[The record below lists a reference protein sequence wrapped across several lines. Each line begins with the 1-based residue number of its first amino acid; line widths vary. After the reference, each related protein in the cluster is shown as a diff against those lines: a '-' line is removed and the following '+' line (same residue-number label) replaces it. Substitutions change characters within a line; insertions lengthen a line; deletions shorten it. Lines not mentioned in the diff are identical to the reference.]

1 MRRSCICLSVLVY
14 LASTSMAQAAGCR
27 SNQPFGA
34 WIEEFTRD
42 ALAAGISRQTLVSAQ
57 PYFIYDQSIVNR
69 DRGQG
74 VFAQSFLQFS
84 DRMAATYRIQKA
96 GQLIQQHAAVFDRIE
111 KEFGV
116 PAQPILAFW
125 GLETDFGANIGD
137 LPTIRSLVSLGFDC
151 RRSEMF
157 QKELLS
163 ALKVIQRGDLQPDEM
178 RGPWAGELGQLQFLP
193 SHYFDYAVDYDGD
206 GRRDLLKSAADALG
220 SAGNFLS
227 KLGWKRGEPWLTE
240 VRVPQNLPWDQAD
253 LSIQHPRSQWA
264 KLGVTLA
271 NGQPLPTDDLKASL
285 LLPMGRFGPAFLAYD
300 NFQIFLKWNQSLVYS
315 TTAAYL
321 ANRIAGAAPVQRG
334 TQQIASLDAKQLL
347 ELQKLLVAR
356 GFEPGKPDGKMGLDT
371 KAAVKQAQIKLGLP
385 ADSYPNLELIERLRR

>member
-1 MRRSCICLSVLVY
+1 MRRSCICLSVLVF
-14 LASTSMAQAAGCR
+14 LASASLAQAAGCR
-27 SNQPFGA
+27 GNQPFGT
-34 WIEEFTRD
+34 WIEEFTRE
-42 ALAAGISRQTLVSAQ
+42 ALTAGISRQTLASVQ

-84 DRMAATYRIQKA
+84 DRMASAYRTQKA

-163 ALKVIQRGDLQPDEM
+163 ALKVIQRGDLQPDAM

-206 GRRDLLKSAADALG
+206 GRRDLLNSAADALG

-240 VRVPQNLPWDQAD
+240 VRVPQNLPWHQAD

-271 NGQPLPTDDLKASL
+271 NGQPLPADDLKASV
-285 LLPMGRFGPAFLAYD
+285 LLPMGRFGPAFLAHD

-321 ANRIAGAAPVQRG
+321 ANRIAGAPPVQRG

-356 GFEPGKPDGKMGLDT
+356 GFEPGKPDGKMGFDT

>member
-14 LASTSMAQAAGCR
+14 LASASMAQAAGCR

-42 ALAAGISRQTLVSAQ
+42 ALAAGISRQTLASAQ

>member
-1 MRRSCICLSVLVY
+1 MRRWCIWLSVLVL
-14 LASTSMAQAAGCR
+14 LALGAPAHAAGCR
-27 SNQPFGA
+27 GTQPFGA
-34 WIEEFTRD
+34 WIEEITRD
-42 ALAAGISRQTLVSAQ
+42 ALAAGISRQTLASAQ

-84 DRMAATYRIQKA
+84 DRMAAAYRIQKA
-96 GQLIQQHAAVFDRIE
+96 GQLIQQHAAVFERIE

-116 PAQPILAFW
+116 PPQPILAYW

-163 ALKVIQRGDLQPDEM
+163 ALKIVQRGDLQPDEM

-193 SHYFDYAVDYDGD
+193 SHYFDYAVNYDGD
-206 GRRDLLKSAADALG
+206 GRRDLLNSAADALG

-227 KLGWKRGEPWLTE
+227 RLGWKRGEPWLTE

-253 LSIQHPRSQWA
+253 LAIQHSRAHWA
-264 KLGVTLA
+264 KMGVTLA
-271 NGQPLPTDDLKASL
+271 NNQPLPADDLKASL

-300 NFQIFLKWNQSLVYS
+300 NFQMFLKWNQSLVYS

-321 ANRIAGAAPVQRG
+321 ANRIAGAPPVQRG
-334 TQQIASLDAKQLL
+334 TQQVASLDAKQLL
-347 ELQKLLVAR
+347 ELQKLLAAR

-385 ADSYPNLELIERLRR
+385 ADSFPNLELIERLRR

>member
-1 MRRSCICLSVLVY
+1 MRRLCTCLLVAIFSAAGY
-14 LASTSMAQAAGCR
+14 GAQAAGCR
-27 SNQPFGA
+27 GSQPFGA
-34 WIEEFTRD
+34 WIEEFTNE
-42 ALAAGISRQTLVSAQ
+42 ALAAGITRQTLGAAQ

-84 DRMAATYRIQKA
+84 DRMAAAYRIQKA
-96 GQLIQQHAAVFDRIE
+96 GQLSQQHAAVFDRIE

-116 PAQPILAFW
+116 PPQPILALW

-137 LPTIRSLVSLGFDC
+137 LPTVRSLVSLGFDC
-151 RRSEMF
+151 RRSERF

-163 ALKVIQRGDLQPDEM
+163 ALKIIQRGDLRPDEM

-206 GRRDLLKSAADALG
+206 GRRDLLNSAADALG

-253 LSIQHPRSQWA
+253 LAIQHPRSQWSTM
-264 KLGVTLA
+264 GVTLA
-271 NGQPLPTDDLKASL
+271 NGQPLPSDDLKASL

-300 NFQIFLKWNQSLVYS
+300 NFQVLLKWNQSVVYS

-321 ANRIAGAAPVQRG
+321 ANRIAGAPAVQRG
-334 TQQIASLDAKQLL
+334 TPNIPSLNSKQIA
-347 ELQKLLVAR
+347 ELQKLLAAR
-356 GFEPGKPDGKMGLDT
+356 GYQPGQVDGKMGLDT
-371 KAAVKQAQIKLGLP
+371 KVAIKQAQVKLGLP

>member
-1 MRRSCICLSVLVY
+1 
-14 LASTSMAQAAGCR
+14 MAQAAGCR

-42 ALAAGISRQTLVSAQ
+42 ALAAGISRQTLASAQ

-96 GQLIQQHAAVFDRIE
+96 GQLIQQHASVFDRIE

>member
-1 MRRSCICLSVLVY
+1 
-14 LASTSMAQAAGCR
+14 MAQAAGCR

-42 ALAAGISRQTLVSAQ
+42 ALAAGISRQTLASAQ

>member
-1 MRRSCICLSVLVY
+1 MRRLCICLVAVMVL
-14 LASTSMAQAAGCR
+14 AAGSDAQAAGCR
-27 SNQPFGA
+27 GNQPFGA
-34 WIEEFTRD
+34 WIEEFTSE
-42 ALAAGISRQTLVSAQ
+42 ALAAGITRQTLASAQ
-57 PYFIYDQSIVNR
+57 PYFIYDQSIVNK

-84 DRMAATYRIQKA
+84 DRMAAAYRIQKA
-96 GQLIQQHAAVFDRIE
+96 GQLIQQHAAIFERIE

-116 PAQPILAFW
+116 PPQPILAFW
-125 GLETDFGANIGD
+125 ALETDFGANIGD

-157 QKELLS
+157 QKELIS
-163 ALKVIQRGDLQPDEM
+163 ALKVIQRGDLRPDEM

-193 SHYFDYAVDYDGD
+193 SHYLDYAVDYDGD
-206 GRRDLLKSAADALG
+206 GRRDLLNSAADALG

-253 LSIQHPRSQWA
+253 LAIQHPRSQWG
-264 KLGVTLA
+264 KMGVTLA
-271 NGQPLPTDDLKASL
+271 NGQPLPSDDLRASL

-300 NFQIFLKWNQSLVYS
+300 NFQVFLKWNQSIVYS

-321 ANRIAGAAPVQRG
+321 ANRIAGASAVQRG
-334 TQQIASLDAKQLL
+334 TQQIASLDAKQLQ
-347 ELQKLLVAR
+347 ELQKLLAAR
-356 GFEPGKPDGKMGLDT
+356 GFEPGKADGKMGFDT
-371 KAAVKQAQIKLGLP
+371 KAAIKQAQVKLGLP
-385 ADSYPNLELIERLRR
+385 ADSFPNLELIERLRR

>member
-1 MRRSCICLSVLVY
+1 MRRLCICLFVVMF
-14 LASTSMAQAAGCR
+14 LAAGSAAQAAGCR
-27 SNQPFGA
+27 GSQPFGA
-34 WIEEFTRD
+34 WIEEFTSE
-42 ALAAGISRQTLVSAQ
+42 ALAAGITRQTLASAQ
-57 PYFIYDQSIVNR
+57 PYFIFDQSIVNK

-84 DRMAATYRIQKA
+84 DRMAAPYRIQKA

-116 PAQPILAFW
+116 PPQPILAFW
-125 GLETDFGANIGD
+125 ALETDFGANIGD

-157 QKELLS
+157 QKELIS
-163 ALKVIQRGDLQPDEM
+163 ALKVVQRGDLRPDEM
-178 RGPWAGELGQLQFLP
+178 RGTWAGELGQLQFLP

-206 GRRDLLKSAADALG
+206 GRRDLLNSAPDALG

-253 LSIQHPRSQWA
+253 LAIQHARSQWS
-264 KLGVTLA
+264 KMGVSLA
-271 NGQPLPTDDLKASL
+271 NGQPLPFDELKASL

-300 NFQIFLKWNQSLVYS
+300 NFQILLKWNQSIVYS
-315 TTAAYL
+315 TTVAYL
-321 ANRIAGAAPVQRG
+321 ANRIAGAPPVQRG
-334 TQQIASLDAKQLL
+334 TQQIASLDAKQLQ
-347 ELQKLLVAR
+347 ELQKLLAAR
-356 GFEPGKPDGKMGLDT
+356 GFEPGKADGKMGFDT
-371 KAAVKQAQIKLGLP
+371 KSAIKQAQVKLGLP